1 MGRWFAPQYTLKKK
15 ILLSPPFFFH
25 DPPIH
30 HFFDVFFFLPELSQN
45 TSEEIVLAVVGSK
58 SDLYYAQPP
67 DQRQSHVPKAAQA
80 YAQQIGAMYMETS
93 AKTGKGIE
101 DLFNELT
108 KRIIERKLI
117 KIPDPSTGTNPP
129 GGQQPEPSVIRLDE
143 NVVDEPNDKKGCK
156 C

>member
-1 MGRWFAPQYTLKKK
+1 MGRWFVLHEKHV
-15 ILLSPPFFFH
+15 SFHRFFVVDFFFCL
-25 DPPIH
+25 
-30 HFFDVFFFLPELSQN
+30 FLTELSQN

-67 DQRQSHVPKAAQA
+67 DQRQTHVPKAAQT

-101 DLFNELT
+101 ELFNELT

-117 KIPDPSTGTNPP
+117 KIPESTAADSAA
-129 GGQQPEPSVIRLDE
+129 GGSSTEPSVIRIDT
-143 NVVDEPNDKKGCK
+143 NVVEDQDPNRRTCK